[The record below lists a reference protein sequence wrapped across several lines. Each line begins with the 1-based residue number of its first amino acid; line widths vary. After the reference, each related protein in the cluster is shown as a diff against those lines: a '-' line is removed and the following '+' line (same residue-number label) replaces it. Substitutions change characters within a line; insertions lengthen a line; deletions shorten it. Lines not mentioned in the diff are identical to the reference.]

1 MLVIITTP
9 LVVSTDP
16 DKRVEVKVRYE
27 GKITNLFSTRKHII
41 LIMLDEAYV
50 MPLATSKFKVSNPL
64 NFKIKNWFL
73 PSLSIRMWE
82 ICIFK

>member
-27 GKITNLFSTRKHII
+27 GKFTNLFSTRKHI

-50 MPLATSKFKVSNPL
+50 MPLATSKFKLSNPL
-64 NFKIKNWFL
+64 NFK
-73 PSLSIRMWE
+73 
-82 ICIFK
+82 